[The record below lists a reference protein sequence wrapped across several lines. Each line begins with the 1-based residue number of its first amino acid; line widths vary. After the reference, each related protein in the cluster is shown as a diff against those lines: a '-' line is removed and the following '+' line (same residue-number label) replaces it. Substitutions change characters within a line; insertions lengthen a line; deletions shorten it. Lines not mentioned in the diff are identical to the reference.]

1 LVFFFFFSPFW
12 FFHPPPPP
20 PPPTLWFLPMG
31 GGVGGRGG
39 GALVSVTFVVL
50 GSSLGLFGFL
60 DPDCDLGFFFLVGG
74 GIIRRFRILL

>member
-1 LVFFFFFSPFW
+1 
-12 FFHPPPPP
+12 
-20 PPPTLWFLPMG
+20 
-31 GGVGGRGG
+31 VGRRGG

-60 DPDCDLGFFFLVGG
+60 DPDCDLGFFFVGG